1 MILARGLTGISLH
14 EQYQWWYDR
23 LVANSPASQV
33 YNINIEIEQYLYKL
47 LKTYDKQFENKTALL
62 RELRVRLEALS
73 PIAILERGYSITR
86 TIPDSKVVLNP
97 RMVSINQDLEV
108 MVAKGTLTCRVKGK
122 FENGPK
128 NF

>member
-1 MILARGLTGISLH
+1 M
-14 EQYQWWYDR
+14 
-23 LVANSPASQV
+23 
-33 YNINIEIEQYLYKL
+33 
-47 LKTYDKQFENKTALL
+47 KTYDKQFENKTALL